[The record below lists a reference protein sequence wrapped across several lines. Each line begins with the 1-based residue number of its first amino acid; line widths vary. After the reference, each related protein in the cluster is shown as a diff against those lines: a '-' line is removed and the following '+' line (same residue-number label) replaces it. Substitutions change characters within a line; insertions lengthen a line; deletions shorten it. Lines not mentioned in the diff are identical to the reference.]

1 MATGPREC
9 KTYVLSASYRQDNH
23 APAVLPA
30 VVLGGD
36 EDDAL
41 GAATT
46 ASCAACIYIDLYS
59 ATQTWQSSNQR
70 LEQPLRKPR
79 IKHSTQT

>member
-1 MATGPREC
+1 MATGPCEC

-36 EDDAL
+36 EDDPLSAGDIWRRL
-41 GAATT
+41 YLD
-46 ASCAACIYIDLYS
+46 SLYI
-59 ATQTWQSSNQR
+59 
-70 LEQPLRKPR
+70 
-79 IKHSTQT
+79 

>member
-46 ASCAACIYIDLYS
+46 ASCAACIYIRALYS
-59 ATQTWQSSNQR
+59 ATQGRSRATNDSSNCF
-70 LEQPLRKPR
+70 LSHE
-79 IKHSTQT
+79 

>member
-41 GAATT
+41 SAATS
-46 ASCAACIYIDLYS
+46 APSVFRQSVFRQSVSGGVGLCIS
-59 ATQTWQSSNQR
+59 
-70 LEQPLRKPR
+70 KPV
-79 IKHSTQT
+79 

>member
-46 ASCAACIYIDLYS
+46 ASCAACIYNIP
-59 ATQTWQSSNQR
+59 R
-70 LEQPLRKPR
+70 LEPRVEQPTTRA
-79 IKHSTQT
+79 TAT

>member
-41 GAATT
+41 SAATT
-46 ASCAACIYIDLYS
+46 APSVVRTVSSVFRYVLDGLYLEVCI
-59 ATQTWQSSNQR
+59 R
-70 LEQPLRKPR
+70 RRGPL
-79 IKHSTQT
+79 HQ